1 MLFRPAL
8 ALLLAVLPACAS
20 EPQRLSG
27 DARVDIVWN
36 QVDDVHQLCEGLS
49 GRKEFFQILGCS
61 KWLEPT
67 ARNGTR
73 TCAIYAPRPKDERD
87 TQRFATLGH
96 EVMHCFEGNWH
107 DRWGKMIEPNRRLA
121 KKPEDKQAAAGGTGA
136 ALQEV
141 PAARN

>member
-1 MLFRPAL
+1 MTLR
-8 ALLLAVLPACAS
+8 LLLTCMLAAIPACAS

-61 KWLEPT
+61 KWAEPT
-67 ARNGTR
+67 QRGGARVCN
-73 TCAIYAPRPKDERD
+73 IYAPRPKDERD

-107 DRWGKMIEPNRRLA
+107 DRWGKMVEPNRRLA
-121 KKPEDKQAAAGGTGA
+121 RAKPDSQAAAGGSGA
-136 ALQEV
+136 ALQENSDV
-141 PAARN
+141 Q

>member
-1 MLFRPAL
+1 MRTRFLISLVL
-8 ALLLAVLPACAS
+8 ALIPACAA
-20 EPQRLSG
+20 EPQRLQG

-61 KWLEPT
+61 KWIEPT
-67 ARNGTR
+67 QKGGAR

-87 TQRFATLGH
+87 TQRFATIGH

-107 DRWGKMIEPNRRLA
+107 DRWGKMLEPNRRLA
-121 KKPEDKQAAAGGTGA
+121 KKPEDRQAAAGGTGA
-136 ALQEV
+136 ALQESSAV
-141 PAARN
+141 Q